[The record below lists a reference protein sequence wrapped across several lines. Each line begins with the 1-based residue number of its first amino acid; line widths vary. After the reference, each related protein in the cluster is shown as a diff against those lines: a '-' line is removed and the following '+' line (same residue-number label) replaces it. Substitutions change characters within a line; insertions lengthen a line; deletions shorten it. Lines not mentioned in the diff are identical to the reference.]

1 MDIFTA
7 ISKGKIDYSRVV
19 IFILT
24 RKKLKRL
31 MELRATSAEL
41 MEALQCEAVDYISN
55 CSPRGFES
63 NMYNDEYSQQLRQYS
78 NPRYVTVVAYKDRF
92 RRSYLI
98 VDVMLAVLLFSGISR
113 KTRETI
119 ASAMLKISSGEKI
132 CEEL

>member
-7 ISKGKIDYSRVV
+7 ISKRRINYSYVV

-41 MEALQCEAVDYISN
+41 MEALQHEAVDCISDR
-55 CSPRGFES
+55 SLRGFES

-78 NPRYVTVVAYKDRF
+78 NPRYVTVVAYKECF
-92 RRSYLI
+92 HWTYLI
-98 VDVMLAVLLFSGISR
+98 VDVMLAILLFSGISR
-113 KTRETI
+113 NTRETI
-119 ASAMLKISSGEKI
+119 ASAMLKIGLGEKI